1 MTSENKEKKPSIS
14 QLAKEAIKEE
24 HHFPS
29 GTYLII
35 STKWKKILSN
45 YYAVIDL
52 AGITIYSYDQ
62 NRNIKL
68 VKEAFFPWT
77 LWNTVEVDHYFLK
90 SEFHFKGSE
99 PLTFVANENGQDVE
113 AFIKKFTNI
122 NVIPIQRKWYN
133 KIIGF
138 RSKKKWKMITASFI
152 YLLLLGSCANLFASN
167 DHEELAKQKTET
179 KSETVVNQEEKKTT
193 ADNENKTEDDSK
205 ATSVVTNNNQEKLQ
219 NAQKQQENLVRK
231 FHLEA
236 ATVAR
241 VIDGDT
247 FELTDG
253 RKVRLIGVNTP
264 ESTIRTEPYGKEA
277 SKYTKSKL
285 EGKKVYLQRD
295 VSQTDRYGRLLRIV
309 WLQIPTDDMNESEIR
324 TKMFNA
330 DLVLNGYAE
339 PSTYPP
345 DVKYADYFRKFAREA
360 REENKGLWAYG
371 EYGTTKGDFDP
382 KQSSGTSLST
392 KSSYSNSISHSNSTS
407 SDNVSNNTDN
417 ISTPASSEGNEYFA
431 NCTEL
436 RKVYPNG
443 VPSNHPAY
451 QPKLDRDKD
460 GYACER

>member
-1 MTSENKEKKPSIS
+1 VTSQNKEKKPSIS
-14 QLAKEAIKEE
+14 QLAKEAIKKE
-24 HHFPS
+24 HKFPS
-29 GTYLII
+29 GTYLIV
-35 STKWKKILSN
+35 STKWKKALSLN
-45 YYAVIDL
+45 YAVIDIL
-52 AGITIYSYDQ
+52 GITIYTYDQ
-62 NRNIKL
+62 NRDIKL

-77 LWNTVEVDHYFLK
+77 LWNTVDVDHYFLK
-90 SEFHFKGSE
+90 SEFYFKGSE
-99 PLTFVANENGQDVE
+99 PLTFITNENGQDVE

-122 NVIPIQRKWYN
+122 NVITIKRKWYN

-138 RSKKKWKMITASFI
+138 RSKKKWKMITASFL
-152 YLLLLGSCANLFASN
+152 YLFLLGSCANLFASN
-167 DHEELAKQKTET
+167 DHKELAKQKTET
-179 KSETVVNQEEKKTT
+179 KSETVVNQEDKKTT

-219 NAQKQQENLVRK
+219 NAQKQQENLARK

-236 ATVAR
+236 VTVAR

-264 ESTIRTEPYGKEA
+264 ESTTRTELYGKEA
-277 SKYTKSKL
+277 SNYTKSKL
-285 EGKKVYLQRD
+285 EGKQVYLQKD
-295 VSQTDRYGRLLRIV
+295 VSETDRYGRLLRIV
-309 WLQIPTDDMNESEIR
+309 WLQVPSDDMNEKEIR
-324 TKMFNA
+324 SKMFNA

-345 DVKYADYFRKFAREA
+345 DVKYSDYLVKFAREA
-360 REENKGLWAYG
+360 REKHKGLWAFG
-371 EYGTTKGDFDP
+371 EYGTTKGDLDP
-382 KQSSGTSLST
+382 KQVSS
-392 KSSYSNSISHSNSTS
+392 STS
-407 SDNVSNNTDN
+407 SSPSPTKNNNSSSNSS
-417 ISTPASSEGNEYFA
+417 STNNSSAPASSGGNEYFA

>member
-1 MTSENKEKKPSIS
+1 MALKNKEKKPSVS
-14 QLAKEAIKEE
+14 QLAKEAIKKE
-24 HHFPS
+24 HNFPS
-29 GTYLII
+29 GTYLIV
-35 STKWKKILSN
+35 STKWKKSLTTLH
-45 YYAVIDL
+45 YAVIDI
-52 AGITIYSYDQ
+52 AGITIYTYDP
-62 NRNIKL
+62 NRTIKL
-68 VKEAFFPWT
+68 VKESFFPWI
-77 LWNTVEVDHYFLK
+77 LWDTVLVDHYFVK
-90 SEFHFKGSE
+90 SEFYFKGSDS
-99 PLTFVANENGQDVE
+99 LTFIANEKGQDVE

-193 ADNENKTEDDSK
+193 ADNENKTDDDSK

-309 WLQIPTDDMNESEIR
+309 WLRIPTDDMNESEIR

-371 EYGTTKGDFDP
+371 EYGTTKGDLDP
-382 KQSSGTSLST
+382 KPSNNTFSST
-392 KSSYSNSISHSNSTS
+392 KSNSSYSNS
-407 SDNVSNNTDN
+407 SNNTNED
-417 ISTPASSEGNEYFA
+417 STPASSGGNENFA

-443 VPSNHPAY
+443 VPSDHPAY
-451 QPKLDRDKD
+451 QSKLDRDKD